1 MRILSPH
8 IPSALRGPV
17 VVALHAGA
25 AAGAYVVAFVLRF
38 DGAIPSAELQTL
50 LITLPALVAIRL
62 ASLAMFGVFRA
73 SWRHV
78 SVSDL
83 LQLLRG
89 ALIGSLVFVVL
100 QMLWDLEPRV
110 PRSIYGIEC
119 LLFILTAG
127 GLRFVVRCAHEGR
140 FSLRAP
146 SGRRTLVIG
155 AGAAAERFIRE
166 SGRDRLKQL
175 NIIGLLDDDA
185 RVRKISLHGLKVLGT
200 VDDVRDVVRHETI
213 ELIVIAIPSAT
224 GEQMRRIVRLCSE
237 APIDYKTV
245 PSLRDMADG
254 RSDVEQLRDVR
265 IEDLLGRAPV
275 QLALDRVERDLA
287 GRTVLITGGAGSIGS
302 ELARQVAGFSPTRL
316 ILVDQAESALYFVH
330 LELSKAY
337 PALDVVPIV
346 ADITNRRRMRDVF
359 AHQRP
364 DVVFHAAAYK
374 HVPLCEDNVLEA
386 VRNNVLGTLTLAA
399 CAARFKTRKFILIS
413 SDKAVNPTSVM
424 GTTKRVAE
432 RITLGWPRFR
442 QSSTDFRAVR
452 FGNVLGSDGSVVPVF
467 KKQIAEGGPITV
479 THPDVRRYF
488 MSIPE
493 AVELVLQAAALP
505 RATRRILMLEMGE
518 AVRIVDLAEQLVRF
532 SGLVPHKD
540 IRIVFT
546 GLRPGEKL
554 DEELVSASESSERT
568 DVEKVRIVQSS
579 EPYSEELENGTR
591 RLRHA
596 INRSSTAD
604 ALAELKRL
612 VPEYNSAATNGRRRA
627 HAVAWDLELPRRLE
641 TSVDEL
647 PPRTPEIPTAAK
659 RADRAGVRRHTTI
672 SPPH

>member
-1 MRILSPH
+1 LKLLSPH
-8 IPSALRGPV
+8 IPTALRGPV

-25 AAGAYVVAFVLRF
+25 AVGSYAIAFVLRF
-38 DGAIPSAELQTL
+38 DGAIPSAESHTFLV
-50 LITLPALVAIRL
+50 TLPALVAIRL
-62 ASLAMFGVFRA
+62 ASLAIFGVFAA

-89 ALIGSLVFVVL
+89 AFTGTLFFVVF
-100 QMLWDLEPRV
+100 QMLWDIEPRV

-119 LLFILTAG
+119 LLFILAAG

-155 AGAAAERFIRE
+155 AGAAAERFVRE
-166 SGRDRLKQL
+166 SGRDRTKRLHL
-175 NIIGLLDDDA
+175 IGLVDDDA
-185 RVRKISLHGLKVLGT
+185 RVRRIALHGLKVLGT
-200 VDDVRDVVRHETI
+200 IDDVRNIVRREVV
-213 ELIVIAIPSAT
+213 ELVVIAIPSAS

-237 APIDYKTV
+237 AAVDYKTV

-287 GRTVLITGGAGSIGS
+287 GRTVVITGGAGSIGS
-302 ELARQVAGFSPTRL
+302 ELARQVAGFSPNKL
-316 ILVDQAESALYFVH
+316 ILIDQAESALYFVH

-346 ADITNRRRMRDVF
+346 ADITNRRRMRDAF
-359 AHQRP
+359 AQHQP

-374 HVPLCEDNVLEA
+374 HVPLCEDNILEA
-386 VRNNVLGTLTLAA
+386 VRNNVFGTLNLASLA
-399 CAARFKTRKFILIS
+399 TRFRARKFILIS

-442 QSSTDFRAVR
+442 KSSTDFRAVR
-452 FGNVLGSDGSVVPVF
+452 FGNVLGSDGSVVPLF

-493 AVELVLQAAALP
+493 AVELVLQASALP
-505 RATRRILMLEMGE
+505 DASRRILMLEMGE
-518 AVRIVDLAEQLVRF
+518 PVRIVDLAEQLVRF

-554 DEELVSASESSERT
+554 DEELVSESESHERT
-568 DVEKVRIVQSS
+568 DVEKVHFVHSS
-579 EPYSEELENGTR
+579 EPHTDELESSTR
-591 RLRHA
+591 RLKQALNH
-596 INRSSTAD
+596 SSASR

-612 VPEYNSAATNGRRRA
+612 VPEYKPNTANGRRIS
-627 HAVAWDLELPRRLE
+627 HPHVWELPRSVE
-641 TSVDEL
+641 TFVDEQQT
-647 PPRTPEIPTAAK
+647 RIPGISAMPKA
-659 RADRAGVRRHTTI
+659 RADRTQLRRTKA
-672 SPPH
+672 SPKPR